1 MIARYQRFM
10 NDFLTAKIRSES
22 RIEVYVRR
30 DLIMPNEILC
40 LEIVF
45 RILEYC
51 ALNSSLAV
59 NMINYQAT
67 RVFAILIYE

>member
-45 RILEYC
+45 RILDT
-51 ALNSSLAV
+51 V
-59 NMINYQAT
+59 P
-67 RVFAILIYE
+67 